1 MPSKQKRVR
10 VERGL
15 YRMGSYYHVCATPP
29 GSRTVMWRALG
40 KVRLMEARRLRD
52 KFAAEVQGA
61 QLPASRT
68 RATFGELAAEWL
80 AEQNARLEV
89 GELSP
94 RTYEGYELGLRCHV
108 LPVFGSRQ
116 VRGITVEQ
124 LVGWIRGLRR
134 AGYAPQSV
142 VNYRAPLRLVLRFAV
157 RRGALP
163 ANPAE
168 QLTAA
173 ERPKAGLGRQ
183 RVLDKHEMEQLLS
196 AATERYRVA
205 IACGLFAGLRLSEPG
220 GAPHRTVWDASHTRS
235 TGNRLCVSRG

>member
-1 MPSKQKRVR
+1 
-10 VERGL
+10 
-15 YRMGSYYHVCATPP
+15 
-29 GSRTVMWRALG
+29 
-40 KVRLMEARRLRD
+40 MEARRLRD

-94 RTYEGYELGLRCHV
+94 RTY
-108 LPVFGSRQ
+108 
-116 VRGITVEQ
+116 
-124 LVGWIRGLRR
+124 
-134 AGYAPQSV
+134 APQSV
-142 VNYRAPLRLVLRFAV
+142 VNYWAPLRLVLRFAV

-163 ANPAE
+163 ANSAE

-220 GAPHRTVWDASHTRS
+220 GAPHRTVCDASHTRS